1 MSYAVITWA
10 DSDNNNYKVRIPGI
24 SEDFTF
30 PAQHITYRDLRIGQ
44 TVELIDINNWPPYK
58 ASQIGNLRV
67 RERENLPSLARW
79 FPASEMKA
87 ASHLSNL
94 AYGFI
99 YSSERN
105 PRWQLECPLYRKGIV
120 QTIHDG
126 VYMTVAV
133 ELGGFTPD
141 TRCATEYYSCGTGVF
156 AVGDNVVVKFKNN
169 ALTQPTVIGFWD
181 DPEDCVFENW
191 SGGQVQELCYN
202 RRWDFNQWFPG
213 ASSYTNQSCDSSG
226 MGYYIDGSEELS
238 LHVYGRPQVGFQVM
252 TLGFLAWY
260 AQNPVSL
267 AWEYDRTYPGEAYLE
282 FRFPTLYFWDS
293 DVGRPDSYVQLTILK
308 WDPETE
314 QGGDEWTDFVILA
327 HEDATQEAVDF
338 WGNDVRELYDID
350 GVWKLDLRDYGWE
363 KGDRI
368 AGVTI
373 DFEVAP
379 DEHLFYNCD
388 YIDIYPIE
396 VSSSSSSSSK
406 SSSSL
411 SLSSSSSFSS
421 A

>member
-1 MSYAVITWA
+1 
-10 DSDNNNYKVRIPGI
+10 
-24 SEDFTF
+24 
-30 PAQHITYRDLRIGQ
+30 
-44 TVELIDINNWPPYK
+44 
-58 ASQIGNLRV
+58 
-67 RERENLPSLARW
+67 
-79 FPASEMKA
+79 
-87 ASHLSNL
+87 
-94 AYGFI
+94 
-99 YSSERN
+99 
-105 PRWQLECPLYRKGIV
+105 
-120 QTIHDG
+120 
-126 VYMTVAV
+126 
-133 ELGGFTPD
+133 
-141 TRCATEYYSCGTGVF
+141 
-156 AVGDNVVVKFKNN
+156 
-169 ALTQPTVIGFWD
+169 
-181 DPEDCVFENW
+181 
-191 SGGQVQELCYN
+191 
-202 RRWDFNQWFPG
+202 
-213 ASSYTNQSCDSSG
+213 
-226 MGYYIDGSEELS
+226 
-238 LHVYGRPQVGFQVM
+238 
-252 TLGFLAWY
+252 
-260 AQNPVSL
+260 
-267 AWEYDRTYPGEAYLE
+267 
-282 FRFPTLYFWDS
+282 WDS